1 MDKYFCELR
10 KGDWYYYITDDY
22 FTAKEVDSVE
32 VEEDRVIVNGIIL
45 PKKTKSYCTNCET
58 YTTDILL
65 IENQLLELKELIG
78 FKVEYYGML
87 EKSVKIGL
95 ENCKYMKKE
104 FFNGGKI
111 DEDN

>member
-1 MDKYFCELR
+1 MGEYFCELR

-22 FTAKEVDSVE
+22 FTAKEVESVE

-65 IENQLLELKELIG
+65 LSKIYSNYKRSKIEEIKTSDELNGKLG
-78 FKVEYYGML
+78 FKLVIL
-87 EKSVKIGL
+87 S
-95 ENCKYMKKE
+95 
-104 FFNGGKI
+104 
-111 DEDN
+111 

>member
-10 KGDWYYYITDDY
+10 KGDWIYYITDDY
-22 FTAKEVDSVE
+22 FTAKEVESVD
-32 VEEDRVIVNGIIL
+32 VEEDRVIINGVIL

-78 FKVEYYGML
+78 FKVEYYAML

-95 ENCKYMKKE
+95 KNCKYAKKE
-104 FFNGGKI
+104 FFTGG
-111 DEDN
+111 DR

>member
-10 KGDWYYYITDDY
+10 KGDWYYYIT
-22 FTAKEVDSVE
+22 AKEVESVE

-78 FKVEYYGML
+78 FKFEYYGML

-95 ENCKYMKKE
+95 ENCKHVKKE
-104 FFNGGKI
+104 FFTGGNI
-111 DEDN
+111 